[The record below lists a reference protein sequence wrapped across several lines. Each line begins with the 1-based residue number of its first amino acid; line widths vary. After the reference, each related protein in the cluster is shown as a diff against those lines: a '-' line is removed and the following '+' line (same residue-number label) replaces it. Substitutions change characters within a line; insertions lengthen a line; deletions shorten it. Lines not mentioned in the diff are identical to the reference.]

1 MTKTKLKASRTE
13 IGRRTAPGPTHQVM
27 RPAGRVGKR
36 TSRGYHVG
44 AGRAVPS
51 AGSDRAVPSEA
62 AWGAVLVRL
71 ASMIVIRP
79 AAAMGRLLL
88 GSQSNHMGRPRR
100 KGYPEIE
107 YWLAGRRYPFDQ

>member
-1 MTKTKLKASRTE
+1 MGERT
-13 IGRRTAPGPTHQVM
+13 P
-27 RPAGRVGKR
+27 
-36 TSRGYHVG
+36 SGYHVVV
-44 AGRAVPS
+44 GRAGPS

-62 AWGAVLVRL
+62 AQGAVLVRL

-88 GSQSNHMGRPRR
+88 GSQSNHIGGLRR